1 MRLRILIS
9 IGCLLALAGAAVAQ
23 APAPVPAPAPSSL
36 PVASAAPFGIS
47 NDLMSAM
54 ALQASAAASQEAL
67 QHAMGIQDK
76 LQEALQHDMVLRDR
90 LQQQMVKLELQL
102 KSGGLSSQAAQAA
115 KDELRRVQDELSSVQ
130 EGLAARMSADSFYA
144 RGQSALDGHRWDEA
158 LNDFT
163 QAAAKGGARADG
175 ALYWKAYVLN
185 KLGRRDDALAAI
197 AELRKSYAAS
207 RWLDDAKALEM
218 EVKQANGQPVSP
230 ESQTDEDLKLMALNG
245 LMESDPER
253 AIPAVESLLKG
264 AQPPRLKERALYVL
278 AQSSSPKARQIVEQ
292 VARGGAGN
300 PDLQV
305 KAITYLGAAQ
315 RGIVPGAQGRESNAQ
330 VLFDIYKS
338 SNDINV
344 KRAILNSPSINSD
357 SDRLLQIAKT
367 ERNPELLADAVRR
380 LGPLLASSA
389 DALTVI
395 YNANQDKNVKRAIVD
410 GFYSRNNVK
419 ALVSVARAE
428 RDPEMARY
436 IVGRLASMKSPEAAD
451 YLMEILK
458 K

>member
-23 APAPVPAPAPSSL
+23 APAPVPAPAP
-36 PVASAAPFGIS
+36 PAAPFGIS

-54 ALQASAAASQEAL
+54 ALQASAVASQDA
-67 QHAMGIQDK
+67 QK
-76 LQEALQHDMVLRDR
+76 QEIEQLKQR
-90 LQQQMVKLELQL
+90 LSNLELQL
-102 KSGGLSSQAAQAA
+102 KSGNLSLQAAQALQ
-115 KDELRRVQDELSSVQ
+115 EHILQVRVQLRVHEELS
-130 EGLAARMSADSFYA
+130 ARMSVDFYA

-163 QAAAKGGARADG
+163 QAASKGGARADG

-197 AELRKSYAAS
+197 AELRKSYAGS
-207 RWLDDAKALEM
+207 RWLDDAKALEL

-245 LMESDPER
+245 LMDSDPER

-305 KAITYLGAAQ
+305 KAITYLGAAE
-315 RGIVPGAQGRESNAQ
+315 VPIMKRLGFDGQAQPLNGQILFEIYNA
-330 VLFDIYKS
+330 S
-338 SNDINV
+338 SDVNV
-344 KRAILNSPSINSD
+344 KRAILNSLSVNHD
-357 SDRLLQIAKT
+357 SDHLLQIAKT
-367 ERNPELLADAVRR
+367 EKTPELRVDAVRR
-380 LGPLLASSA
+380 LLQLRISDLAPLMTIYSA
-389 DALTVI
+389 D
-395 YNANQDKNVKRAIVD
+395 QDKNVKRAIVD
-410 GFYSRNNVK
+410 DFYSRNNVK
-419 ALVSVARAE
+419 AMVTAARAE
-428 RDPEMARY
+428 HDPEMARY

>member
-23 APAPVPAPAPSSL
+23 VPAPVPAPAP
-36 PVASAAPFGIS
+36 FGIT
-47 NDLMSAM
+47 NDAMNAM
-54 ALQASAAASQEAL
+54 ALNAQEKPMGPSPDACCFGPFTTASQDAQLREIEQL
-67 QHAMGIQDK
+67 KQH
-76 LQEALQHDMVLRDR
+76 LST
-90 LQQQMVKLELQL
+90 LELEL
-102 KSGGLSSQAAQAA
+102 KSGNLSSRAAQALQ
-115 KDELRRVQDELSSVQ
+115 DQIRQVEDQLRRAQ
-130 EGLAARMSADSFYA
+130 EGLSARMSADLLYG
-144 RGQSALDGHRWDEA
+144 RGQSALDGRRWDEA

-163 QAAAKGGARADG
+163 QVVSKGGDRADG

-207 RWLDDAKALEM
+207 RWLDDAKALEL
-218 EVKQANGQPVSP
+218 EVKQASGQPVSP

-245 LMESDPER
+245 LMESNPDR

-278 AQSSSPKARQIVEQ
+278 AQSGSPKARQIVEQ

-315 RGIVPGAQGRESNAQ
+315 RGIVPGGQGRETNAQ
-330 VLFDIYKS
+330 VLFDIYNS
-338 SNDINV
+338 SNDVNV
-344 KRAILNSPSINSD
+344 KRAVLNSLSVNRD

-367 ERNPELLADAVRR
+367 ERNPELLMDVVRR

-395 YNANQDKNVKRAIVD
+395 YNSSQDKNVKRAIVD
-410 GFYSRNNVK
+410 DFYSRNNVK
-419 ALVSVARAE
+419 IMVSVARAE
-428 RDPEMARY
+428 RDPEMVRY

>member
-23 APAPVPAPAPSSL
+23 VPAPVPAPAP
-36 PVASAAPFGIS
+36 FGIT
-47 NDLMSAM
+47 NDAMNAM
-54 ALQASAAASQEAL
+54 ALNAQEKPMGPSPDACCFGPFTTASQDAQLREIEQL
-67 QHAMGIQDK
+67 KQH
-76 LQEALQHDMVLRDR
+76 LST
-90 LQQQMVKLELQL
+90 LELEL
-102 KSGGLSSQAAQAA
+102 KSGNLSSRAAQALQ
-115 KDELRRVQDELSSVQ
+115 DQIRQVEDQLRRAQ
-130 EGLAARMSADSFYA
+130 EGLSARMSADLLYG
-144 RGQSALDGHRWDEA
+144 RGQSALDGRRWDEA

-163 QAAAKGGARADG
+163 QVVSKGGDRADG

-207 RWLDDAKALEM
+207 RWLDDAKALEL
-218 EVKQANGQPVSP
+218 EVKQASGQPVSP

-245 LMESDPER
+245 LMESDPDR

-278 AQSSSPKARQIVEQ
+278 AQSGSPKARQIVEQ

-315 RGIVPGAQGRESNAQ
+315 RGIVPGGQGRETNAQ
-330 VLFDIYKS
+330 VLFDIYNS
-338 SNDINV
+338 SNDVNV
-344 KRAILNSPSINSD
+344 KRAVLNSLSVNRD

-367 ERNPELLADAVRR
+367 ERNPELLMDVVRR

-395 YNANQDKNVKRAIVD
+395 YNSSQDKNVKRAIVD
-410 GFYSRNNVK
+410 DFYSRNNVK
-419 ALVSVARAE
+419 IMVSVARAE
-428 RDPEMARY
+428 RDPEMVRY

>member
-1 MRLRILIS
+1 MRKAEITMRLRILVS
-9 IGCLLALAGAAVAQ
+9 IGCLLALAGAAGAQ
-23 APAPVPAPAPSSL
+23 APAPVPAPAPPSP
-36 PVASAAPFGIS
+36 PVAPTPPAAPFGVSSDSVNADAQAFTVQMRARMNADAQRIEAQI
-47 NDLMSAM
+47 LAQERALAAGSASQDAQERLM
-54 ALQASAAASQEAL
+54 ALKDQLSGLQSQIKRGDLFA
-67 QHAMGIQDK
+67 Q
-76 LQEALQHDMVLRDR
+76 
-90 LQQQMVKLELQL
+90 
-102 KSGGLSSQAAQAA
+102 SGQVAVFFWYQ
-115 KDELRRVQDELSSVQ
+115 
-130 EGLAARMSADSFYA
+130 
-144 RGQSALDGHRWDEA
+144 RGQSALDGRRWDEA

-163 QAAAKGGARADG
+163 QVATKGGDRADG

-207 RWLDDAKALEM
+207 RWLDDAKALEL

-245 LMESDPER
+245 LMESDPDR
-253 AIPAVESLLKG
+253 AIPAVENLLKG

-278 AQSSSPKARQIVEQ
+278 AQSSSPKAQQIVEQ

-315 RGIVPGAQGRESNAQ
+315 RGIIPGGQGRETDAQ

-344 KRAILNSPSINSD
+344 KRAILNSPSVNRD

-367 ERNPELLADAVRR
+367 EKTPELRADAVRR
-380 LGPLLASSA
+380 LLQLRVSDPAPLMAIYSA
-389 DALTVI
+389 D
-395 YNANQDKNVKRAIVD
+395 QDKNVKRAIVD
-410 GFYSRNNVK
+410 GLYSQNNVK
-419 ALVSVARAE
+419 AIVAAARAE
-428 RDPEMARY
+428 RDPEMVRY